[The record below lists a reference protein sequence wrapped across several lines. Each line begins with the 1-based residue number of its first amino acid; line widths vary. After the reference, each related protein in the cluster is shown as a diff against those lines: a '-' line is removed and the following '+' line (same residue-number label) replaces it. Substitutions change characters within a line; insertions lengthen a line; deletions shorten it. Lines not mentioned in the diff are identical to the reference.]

1 MTTIFNNALAKQ
13 INDIL
18 LQSELYTD
26 YVPSSGVGRAHLNYQ
41 SRYLHEK
48 SGYNISVTGQ
58 NAKYC
63 ILVSNKNFWDNDPE
77 IKEFL
82 ENVGENVGSSNLPDT
97 LNKNNTLV
105 GKNHEAQRLKFDT
118 KEQFETVKKFLSRG
132 GFKSSDENSLIS
144 MSSEVNAH
152 EASLA
157 GFNNSEKETGN
168 KVMHLKRERNPKFVR
183 NVKKIHGNK
192 CEGCMNDYSTIYGVL
207 WNGFVE
213 AHHLWPIK
221 DIAEETILNPKEHGC
236 VLCSNCHRMMHRW
249 MSSEDVKDR
258 LEYNRNDL
266 SSFRKEVI
274 EPNAEL

>member
-18 LQSELYTD
+18 QQSELYTD

-97 LNKNNTLV
+97 LNKSNTVV
-105 GKNHEAQRLKFDT
+105 GKNHEAQRLVFDT
-118 KEQFETVKKFLSRG
+118 KEQFEIVKKFLFRG
-132 GFKSSDENSLIS
+132 ESKYSDENSSIS
-144 MSSEVNAH
+144 SSSEADSY
-152 EASLA
+152 EAILE
-157 GFNNSEKETGN
+157 GFNNKHIETG
-168 KVMHLKRERNPKFVR
+168 KAIMHVRRERNPKFVSD
-183 NVKKIHGNK
+183 VKGIHGNE
-192 CEGCMNDYSTIYGVL
+192 CEACMNDYSTIYGPL

-221 DIAEETILNPKEHGC
+221 DIEEETIFNPKEHGC

-258 LEYNRNDL
+258 LEYNRNDI

-274 EPNAEL
+274 APNAEL